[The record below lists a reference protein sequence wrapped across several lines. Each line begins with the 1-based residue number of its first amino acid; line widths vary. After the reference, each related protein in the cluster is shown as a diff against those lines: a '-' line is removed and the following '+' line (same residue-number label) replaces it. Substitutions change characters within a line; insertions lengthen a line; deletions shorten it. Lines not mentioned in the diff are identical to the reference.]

1 MNHAGC
7 HILDARNHNVL
18 AIVKA
23 TKPDYIF

>member
-1 MNHAGC
+1 MNHAGY
-7 HILDARNHNVL
+7 HILDARNQNVL